1 MFTFYISDIA
11 TPTTYIL
18 HNTAGPGKVTLDILT
33 EQVVPNMATKWFE
46 MGLQLGVNPKDLKT
60 IQHDAKNS
68 KAACTEMFTEWLGNA
83 NTEKSWKKVLDA
95 LCSRSVGE
103 NTLAKNLKHL
113 TE

>member
-1 MFTFYISDIA
+1 
-11 TPTTYIL
+11 
-18 HNTAGPGKVTLDILT
+18 
-33 EQVVPNMATKWFE
+33 MATKWFE

-113 TE
+113 TEWLHVNV